1 MSDETRWTTWD
12 SRPVSPEPPHG
23 ATIVVYRRAGHD
35 ADAGYEFLLLHRAHN
50 GPDYEGDWAWTPP
63 SGARL
68 PGEPLAACAAREL
81 REETG
86 LPLTPRPTDLGTAQW
101 AVYLVEVDTDTPI
114 TLDPEHDRFLWAR
127 LAEALQ
133 RCRPAV
139 VADALHRAGRHLS
152 PR

>member
-1 MSDETRWTTWD
+1 MGDDNRWTTWD
-12 SRPVSPEPPHG
+12 GKPVSQEEPHG
-23 ATIVVYRRAGHD
+23 VTIVVYRRAGDH
-35 ADAGYEFLLLHRAHN
+35 YQFLLLHRAHN

-86 LPLTPRPTDLGTAQW
+86 LSLTPRPTDLGSAQW
-101 AVYLVEVDTDTPI
+101 AVYLVEDDADTPV
-114 TLDPEHDRFLWAR
+114 TLDAEHDRFVWAP
-127 LAEALQ
+127 LDEALH

-139 VADALHRAGRHLS
+139 VADALRRVGQHLAT
-152 PR
+152 P